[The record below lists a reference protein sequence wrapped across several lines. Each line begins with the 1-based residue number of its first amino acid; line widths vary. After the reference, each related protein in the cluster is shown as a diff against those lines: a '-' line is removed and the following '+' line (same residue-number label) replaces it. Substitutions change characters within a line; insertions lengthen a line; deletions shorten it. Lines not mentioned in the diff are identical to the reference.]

1 MKKGDTVDFIWGP
14 LNLNLR
20 GVYLGYNGQFHIIQR
35 GNVFFHII
43 RG

>member
-1 MKKGDTVDFIWGP
+1 MKKGDTVEFICGP
-14 LNLNLR
+14 LRFKLR

-35 GNVFFHII
+35 GNVFHII